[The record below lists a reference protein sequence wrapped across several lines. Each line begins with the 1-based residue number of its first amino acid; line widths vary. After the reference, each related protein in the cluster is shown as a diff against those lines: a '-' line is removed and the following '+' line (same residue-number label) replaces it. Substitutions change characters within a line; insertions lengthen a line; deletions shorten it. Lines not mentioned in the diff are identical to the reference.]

1 MTRPAA
7 MPRVVISVCRD
18 RTAARALAHFF
29 VRSVDTA
36 YISHGEMQGGRA
48 EGPTRWRH
56 DLLAE
61 VTTEFVRL
69 ASARGA
75 TAATAQL
82 VEASRD
88 GEPVGVAVVAFHRG
102 RPRPYAVLEDLV
114 VARDARGSGIG
125 KALLSW
131 IERAARS
138 AGIRDMYLE
147 SGIHNEG
154 AHRFFERS
162 RYRIVSKVMHKRLR
176 G

>member
-1 MTRPAA
+1 VTSPATK
-7 MPRVVISVCRD
+7 PRVVISTCRD
-18 RTAARALAHFF
+18 RTTARALARFF
-29 VRSVDTA
+29 VQNVDTA

-48 EGPTRWRH
+48 EGPTRWRR
-56 DLLAE
+56 DILKE
-61 VTTEFVRL
+61 VTSEFLRL

-75 TAATAQL
+75 AAATAQL
-82 VEASRD
+82 VQAISD
-88 GEPVGVAVVAFHRG
+88 GEPIGVAVVVFHQG
-102 RPRPYAVLEDLV
+102 RPRPFAVLEDMV

-125 KALLSW
+125 KAMLSW

-138 AGIRDMYLE
+138 AGIRDVYLE

-162 RYRIVSKVMHKRLR
+162 RFRIVSKVMHKRLR